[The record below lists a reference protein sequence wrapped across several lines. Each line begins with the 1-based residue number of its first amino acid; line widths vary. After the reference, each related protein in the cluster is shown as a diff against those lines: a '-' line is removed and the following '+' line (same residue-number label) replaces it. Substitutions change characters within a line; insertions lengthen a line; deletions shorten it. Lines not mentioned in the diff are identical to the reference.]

1 MFAPLMLSRAVPN
14 PLVPKRLVSSVSRGP
29 AMKLDSLASMSPELT
44 KALNMFN
51 ENNIRGALDIALRQ
65 YKTEFEKID
74 PDQSM
79 LSSFS
84 GKQSLRPA
92 FTFLSSLLSSLG
104 PRHPETVATLAE
116 MSSIGETSSP
126 FKIRTI
132 RKRHGGY
139 PVRLNNGKWTWQG
152 PHWSRYNN
160 RTWKSGFSSDFT
172 FGWGK

>member
-1 MFAPLMLSRAVPN
+1 MFSSYIVRRLAPTTFVTQRS
-14 PLVPKRLVSSVSRGP
+14 LVSVGRGS
-29 AMKLDSLASMSPELT
+29 AFKLEEVASTNPELT

-51 ENNIRGALDIALRQ
+51 ENNIRGALDIALTE
-65 YKTEFEKID
+65 YKTEFAATD
-74 PDQSM
+74 PHQSM
-79 LSSFS
+79 
-84 GKQSLRPA
+84 QSLLNPKHSRRPA

-104 PRHPETVATLAE
+104 PQHPETVATLAE
-116 MSSIGETSSP
+116 MNSIGQTSSP

-152 PHWSRYNN
+152 PHWSRFNN